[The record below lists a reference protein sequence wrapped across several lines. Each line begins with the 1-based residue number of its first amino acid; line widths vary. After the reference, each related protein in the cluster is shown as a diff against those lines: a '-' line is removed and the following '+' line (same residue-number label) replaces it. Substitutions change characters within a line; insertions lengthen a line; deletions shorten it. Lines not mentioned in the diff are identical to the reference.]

1 MKQVTVTMPYEFW
14 RGLREVMAKYSGPWE
29 VGHLMLNTWDE
40 AERARVAD
48 DAKRAEADELTRQA
62 EIHKPGEADA

>member
-14 RGLREVMAKYSGPWE
+14 RGLREVAAKHSMPGE
-29 VGHLMLNTWDE
+29 VGQLMLNTWDE
-40 AERARVAD
+40 AERARLAD
-48 DAKRAEADELTRQA
+48 DAKRDEADELTRQA